1 MQGQQLYYK
10 MVAKAVIS
18 KADRI
23 ISAIDGYI
31 AKADEE
37 LSETLESEGFA
48 EP

>member
-23 ISAIDGYI
+23 ISAIDGDI
-31 AKADEE
+31 AKADVRNIGVRG
-37 LSETLESEGFA
+37 LR
-48 EP
+48 